1 MRHPPPRLPALFLGP
16 GRTTKTPSW
25 LPTWACCQLPSG
37 LPPGPATVLPFYAVK
52 CNSSAWVLH
61 VLASLGTGF
70 NCASQVSLHLL
81 LVGGQEVSS
90 WGSWGGV
97 CST

>member
-1 MRHPPPRLPALFLGP
+1 MVADLDVLPAAIGPSPGAPPR
-16 GRTTKTPSW
+16 
-25 LPTWACCQLPSG
+25 
-37 LPPGPATVLPFYAVK
+37 VLPFYVEK

-70 NCASQVSLHLL
+70 DCASQVSLHLL